1 LANSEMY
8 LTIATLIRQFDF
20 SLYQTTE
27 KDIEFARD
35 FAVPY
40 PEEGN
45 SGMSILVDGL
55 VQE

>member
-1 LANSEMY
+1 MY